1 MGNRAAGSVAQ
12 PCPAKPD
19 LGGRPPRK
27 RDVAQL
33 LGITP
38 ALLPRAT
45 ASLYNLSNPPQER
58 QANPMRPVRRTSR
71 RPLALEPLE
80 SRRLLAGDTPLAEP
94 LTQLEPR
101 QSPPD
106 HGQGLETFASAEA
119 YAGWLVTQAVDR
131 WDHLFGRP
139 AWDRWWITDPIAIDV
154 IPPIAFFDRVVMP
167 RMAADGPVAAV
178 ESSTTNMQIAGVD
191 EADLVETD
199 GDTLYTV
206 SDRRLSILE
215 GFTDG
220 QPRLVGQFELD
231 DPGRIAGMYLAG
243 DRLTIL
249 ASRNAPGSSRFRGV
263 DYSPPPPQMAMTV
276 LDVSD
281 PAAPVIVQRAVFD
294 GQLVASRMVAGELRL
309 VLNHRLEAPAPQIV
323 AGQFETADV
332 YAARVREQLLATM
345 TPQVYQ
351 VDAAGNPFDLATLVE
366 PTAIDIPVSG
376 QVGQLTTVTSID
388 VAAGGGQPA
397 ATVGLFT
404 EGTVEVFATADAM
417 FVFDADQGMPGGGGI
432 RPLIWEPP
440 TTMVTQ
446 VGFATATAGSTT
458 VSLAAQGSF
467 AGTVLNQF
475 AVDEADGFLRVV
487 VENRGEGSGVVVL
500 AAEGEQLTEVG
511 SLTGL
516 APGEDLYAVRFVA
529 DRAYFVTFVRTD
541 PLFVVDLS
549 TPSAPTLLGEL
560 HVPGFSDHIQPLAD
574 GYLLTIGRDAD
585 PQTGM
590 FRGLQLSIFDVRDPA
605 SPALL
610 HRMTLAGGRGAS
622 TPITGDGWR
631 RGDGDHL
638 ALGFFPDEGVITIPV
653 EVTAW
658 LAGDIVPW
666 LPIDVVSLPR
676 RQYLEVFSIDVAAG
690 ISRLG
695 TIDHDA
701 AVDRAVQIA
710 GKLVAISADD
720 VTLHGFSDPS
730 VTLARVRLDG
740 GLTTVTASLPAAG
753 PPALPPVAALL
764 AQAASSLPL
773 HRSWTV
779 SLAETVGDRTVLYA
793 KHVSGTIHRLTNT
806 APIEE
811 AGWAAFGFESVG
823 NLDSTPVS
831 EFTIG
836 RLAEPDSAQGGTP
849 DRSRRS
855 VVSDAA
861 LAWFGLTRDADGRIR
876 PPASFVAAPIR

>member
-1 MGNRAAGSVAQ
+1 
-12 PCPAKPD
+12 
-19 LGGRPPRK
+19 
-27 RDVAQL
+27 
-33 LGITP
+33 
-38 ALLPRAT
+38 
-45 ASLYNLSNPPQER
+45 
-58 QANPMRPVRRTSR
+58 MRPVHRTSR
-71 RPLALEPLE
+71 RPLAVEPLE
-80 SRRLLAGDTPLAEP
+80 SRRLLAGDTPLTEP

-101 QSPPD
+101 RFPPD
-106 HGQGLETFASAEA
+106 HGQGLETFASEEA

-131 WDHLFGRP
+131 WDHLFGRSTQP
-139 AWDRWWITDPIAIDV
+139 GWWWFDDRLIGVPI
-154 IPPIAFFDRVVMP
+154 PIGVTTPVMP
-167 RMAADGPVAAV
+167 RLDILDGPVAAF
-178 ESSTTNMQIAGVD
+178 ESSTTNTQIAGVD

-215 GFTDG
+215 GFAEG

-249 ASRNAPGSSRFRGV
+249 ASRNGSDDIWRCCH
-263 DYSPPPPQMAMTV
+263 SPPPPPPQTAMTV
-276 LDVSD
+276 LDVFD
-281 PAAPVIVQRAVFD
+281 PAAPVVVQRAVFD
-294 GQLVASRMVAGELRL
+294 GQLVASRMVAGNLRL

-323 AGQFETADV
+323 AGRYETADV
-332 YAARVREQLLATM
+332 YAARVREQLVATM

-388 VAAGGGQPA
+388 VAAGDGQPT

-417 FVFDADQGMPGGGGI
+417 FVFDADQGVPGGGGI

-440 TTMVTQ
+440 TTTVTQ
-446 VGFATATAGSTT
+446 VGFAGSTT

-475 AVDEADGFLRVV
+475 AADEADGYLRVV
-487 VENRGEGSGVVVL
+487 VENRGQGSGVVIL
-500 AAEGEQLTEVG
+500 AAEGEQLREVG

-590 FRGLQLSIFDVRDPA
+590 FRGLQLSIFDVRDPT

-610 HRMTLAGGRGAS
+610 HRMTLEGGRGAS
-622 TPITGDGWR
+622 TPITGDGRR

-666 LPIDVVSLPR
+666 LPIDVISLPR
-676 RQYLEVFSIDVAAG
+676 RQHLEVFSIDVAAG

-710 GKLVAISADD
+710 GRLVAISADD

-836 RLAEPDSAQGGTP
+836 RLAEPDSAPDGTP

-855 VVSDAA
+855 AVSDAA

-876 PPASFVAAPIR
+876 PPASFAAAPIR

>member
-1 MGNRAAGSVAQ
+1 VASPSFPVSPRLDASVGS
-12 PCPAKPD
+12 
-19 LGGRPPRK
+19 
-27 RDVAQL
+27 
-33 LGITP
+33 
-38 ALLPRAT
+38 
-45 ASLYNLSNPPQER
+45 
-58 QANPMRPVRRTSR
+58 
-71 RPLALEPLE
+71 
-80 SRRLLAGDTPLAEP
+80 
-94 LTQLEPR
+94 
-101 QSPPD
+101 
-106 HGQGLETFASAEA
+106 
-119 YAGWLVTQAVDR
+119 
-131 WDHLFGRP
+131 
-139 AWDRWWITDPIAIDV
+139 
-154 IPPIAFFDRVVMP
+154 
-167 RMAADGPVAAV
+167 VAAV
-178 ESSTTNMQIAGVD
+178 ESSTTNAQIAGVD

-199 GDTLYTV
+199 GDTLYTL

-215 GFTDG
+215 GFAAG
-220 QPRLVGQFELD
+220 RPQLVGQFEFD
-231 DPGRIAGMYLAG
+231 DPGQIAGMYLAG

-249 ASRNAPGSSRFRGV
+249 ASLNAPGSSQFCGV
-263 DYSPPPPQMAMTV
+263 DYSPPPPQTAMTV

-281 PAAPVIVQRAVFD
+281 PAAPVVVQRAIFD

-309 VLNHRLEAPAPQIV
+309 VLNHRLEFPAPQIV
-323 AGQFETADV
+323 AGRYETADV
-332 YAARVREQLLATM
+332 YAARVQEQLVATM

-351 VDAAGNPFDLATLVE
+351 VDAAGNPFELATLLE
-366 PTAIDIPVSG
+366 PTAIDIPVPG

-388 VAAGGGQPA
+388 VAAGDGQPT

-404 EGTVEVFATADAM
+404 AGTVEVFATADAM
-417 FVFDADQGMPGGGGI
+417 FVFDADHGVPGGGGI

-440 TTMVTQ
+440 TTTVTQ
-446 VGFATATAGSTT
+446 VGFAGSTT

-467 AGTVLNQF
+467 SGTVLNQF
-475 AVDEADGFLRVV
+475 AADEADGFLRVV
-487 VENRGEGSGVVVL
+487 VENRGQGSGVVIL

-638 ALGFFPDEGVITIPV
+638 ALGFFPDEQVITVPV
-653 EVTAW
+653 TVSDGGFGDALPWWW
-658 LAGDIVPW
+658 LDGDSPMH
-666 LPIDVVSLPR
+666 
-676 RQYLEVFSIDVAAG
+676 RQHLEVFSIDVAAG

-710 GKLVAISADD
+710 GRLVAVSADD

-740 GLTTVTASLPAAG
+740 GLTTVTASLPEAG

-793 KHVSGTIHRLTNT
+793 THVSGTIHRLTNT

-823 NLDSTPVS
+823 NLDSTPIS
-831 EFTIG
+831 RFTIG
-836 RLAEPDSAQGGTP
+836 RLAEPDPAPDGTP

-855 VVSDAA
+855 AVSDAA

-876 PPASFVAAPIR
+876 SPASFAAAPAR